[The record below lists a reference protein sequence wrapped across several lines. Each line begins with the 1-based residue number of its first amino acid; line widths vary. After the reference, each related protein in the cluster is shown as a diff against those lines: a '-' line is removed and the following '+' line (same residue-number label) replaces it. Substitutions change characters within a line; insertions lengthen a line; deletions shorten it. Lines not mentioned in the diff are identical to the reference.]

1 MLFVGS
7 NNICKFGRAAGLSS
21 WRVDDGFAVLRYC
34 PYYSMGEGAGL
45 VCEGVLIAT
54 TQVVRELCGPAW
66 VPTEVLVPRRAHR
79 NPEPYRSAFRAPVRF
94 NQEMGALVFPA
105 ALLEQPL
112 PYADPITRQNLEQH
126 LFRHG
131 TGLSP
136 RCS

>member
-1 MLFVGS
+1 MRFSDTLGDALRRLEQHLQTRS
-7 NNICKFGRAAGLSS
+7 RGGIIQLEI
-21 WRVDDGFAVLRYC
+21 DDGFAVLRYC

-66 VPTEVLVPRRAHR
+66 VPTEVLVPRRAHG

-126 LFRHG
+126 LLERV
-131 TGLSP
+131 
-136 RCS
+136 